1 MSIRPVGVALGLA
14 SGRIFLIIIIDGTGD
29 PTGGFEIRSVLKDGL
44 DINWVGLYA
53 ENLDLRLL

>member
-14 SGRIFLIIIIDGTGD
+14 SGRIFLIIDGTGD

>member
-1 MSIRPVGVALGLA
+1 MRPVGVALGLA
-14 SGRIFLIIIIDGTGD
+14 SGRIFLIIDGTGD
-29 PTGGFEIRSVLKDGL
+29 PTGGFEIRAVLKDGL